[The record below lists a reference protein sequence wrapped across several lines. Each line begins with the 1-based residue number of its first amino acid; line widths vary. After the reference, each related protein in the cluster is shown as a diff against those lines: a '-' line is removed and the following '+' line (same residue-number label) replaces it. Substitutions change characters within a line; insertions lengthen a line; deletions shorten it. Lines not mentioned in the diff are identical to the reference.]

1 MRFTSLPISISWI
14 FRIVLVV
21 AGFYLW
27 GSDFVWAL
35 LGLYFG
41 FPIIKQFFSCLLSL
55 VGLAAF
61 IFFLA
66 KKHFLTIKK
75 LQSWQRD
82 FY

>member
-66 KKHFLTIKK
+66 KKNIF
-75 LQSWQRD
+75 
-82 FY
+82 

>member
-14 FRIVLVV
+14 FRIVLVA

-35 LGLYFG
+35 LGLYLG
-41 FPIIKQFFSCLLSL
+41 FPIIKQVLSCLLTL
-55 VGLAAF
+55 IGLAVF

-66 KKHFLTIKK
+66 KIIL
-75 LQSWQRD
+75 
-82 FY
+82 